1 MWLLLLCR
9 IPATGVKLLPSK
21 SFILSRSLPPDTDY
35 VSSFYINPPG
45 TSPET
50 GCIWGTSSEPVGN
63 WAAYTAGANTDSN
76 GDTFVKIGWNPV
88 YMEDDVSFRKTK
100 PDYGIEVECEG
111 GNCNG
116 LPCKIDPA
124 VNDVNEVSGSSSDDV
139 GTGGFC
145 VVTVPKGETARIVI
159 FDGSGGSGDSSSDD
173 DEEEST
179 STAEPTST
187 ATSTSS
193 STTTSSTTEPPTSTS
208 TITSSSSSSTTNAAT
223 SSSTEMISSSSTQ
236 QDPSGSSSSG
246 WPGYTYRPHV
256 FVETGSGAA
265 FASST
270 SEAAEETPSPTSG
283 AQQNSQNAM
292 MALLAVI
299 AMAAFTF

>member
-1 MWLLLLCR
+1 M
-9 IPATGVKLLPSK
+9 
-21 SFILSRSLPPDTDY
+21 
-35 VSSFYINPPG
+35 
-45 TSPET
+45 
-50 GCIWGTSSEPVGN
+50 GN

-76 GDTFVKIGWNPV
+76 GQTFVKIGWNPV
-88 YMEDDVSFRKTK
+88 YMENDVSFRKTK
-100 PDYGIEVECEG
+100 PDYGIEIECEG

-145 VVTVPKGETARIVI
+145 VVTVPEGETARIVI
-159 FDGSGGSGDSSSDD
+159 FDGSGGSGGSSDD

-193 STTTSSTTEPPTSTS
+193 STASSSTTEPPTSTS
-208 TITSSSSSSTTNAAT
+208 TITSTSTSSSSSTTNAAT
-223 SSSTEMISSSSTQ
+223 SSSTELISSSSTQ
-236 QDPSGSSSSG
+236 QSPSGSSSSG

-256 FVETGSGAA
+256 FVETDSGVKS
-265 FASST
+265 ASST
-270 SEAAEETPSPTSG
+270 SNAEEETPSPTSG

-292 MALLAVI
+292 VALFAVV